1 MTTSTLKINELTKR
15 YDRTTAVAPCSLC
28 LPQGG
33 FTSILGPSGC
43 GKTTMLMMIAG
54 VVEPSGGQ
62 VWLDGE
68 DITHVPL
75 EKRGIG
81 IVFQH
86 YALFPNLTVQEN
98 VLYGLHG
105 KASSSEMAARFNEL
119 AALTHLDGFA
129 NRYPDELSGGQQQRT
144 AIARA
149 LAPNPKLLLLDEPL
163 SALDAWTRSS
173 IGEELREIQQKS
185 GVTTLMVTHDR
196 TEALALSDF
205 IVVMNNGKIEQ
216 AGAPQ
221 TIYDSPESEFVA
233 TFVGGMNIVRLPAVN
248 NGEPTGIRWG
258 DVQVLLPTEASLAK
272 PYTYVGQLEKCAFMG
287 DNVRVELLLND
298 FKTRITADVSRF
310 QPIARE
316 LTLKA
321 LYAVRLPLPGWRQW
335 SEK

>member
-33 FTSILGPSGC
+33 F
-43 GKTTMLMMIAG
+43 TTMLMMIAG

-86 YALFPNLTVQEN
+86 YALFPNLTVKEN

-129 NRYPDELSGGQQQRT
+129 DRYPDELSGGQQQRT
-144 AIARA
+144 AIAA
-149 LAPNPKLLLLDEPL
+149 
-163 SALDAWTRSS
+163 
-173 IGEELREIQQKS
+173 
-185 GVTTLMVTHDR
+185 
-196 TEALALSDF
+196 
-205 IVVMNNGKIEQ
+205 
-216 AGAPQ
+216 
-221 TIYDSPESEFVA
+221 
-233 TFVGGMNIVRLPAVN
+233 
-248 NGEPTGIRWG
+248 
-258 DVQVLLPTEASLAK
+258 
-272 PYTYVGQLEKCAFMG
+272 
-287 DNVRVELLLND
+287 
-298 FKTRITADVSRF
+298 
-310 QPIARE
+310 
-316 LTLKA
+316 
-321 LYAVRLPLPGWRQW
+321 
-335 SEK
+335 

>member
-86 YALFPNLTVQEN
+86 YALFPNLTVKEN

-129 NRYPDELSGGQQQRT
+129 DRYPDELSGGSSS
-144 AIARA
+144 AR
-149 LAPNPKLLLLDEPL
+149 PLLEH
-163 SALDAWTRSS
+163 
-173 IGEELREIQQKS
+173 LRLIPS
-185 GVTTLMVTHDR
+185 FCCLTNRFPHWMLGRARRLVR
-196 TEALALSDF
+196 
-205 IVVMNNGKIEQ
+205 N
-216 AGAPQ
+216 
-221 TIYDSPESEFVA
+221 SEKFSKRA
-233 TFVGGMNIVRLPAVN
+233 
-248 NGEPTGIRWG
+248 
-258 DVQVLLPTEASLAK
+258 
-272 PYTYVGQLEKCAFMG
+272 
-287 DNVRVELLLND
+287 
-298 FKTRITADVSRF
+298 VSR
-310 QPIARE
+310 P
-316 LTLKA
+316 
-321 LYAVRLPLPGWRQW
+321 
-335 SEK
+335 

>member
-1 MTTSTLKINELTKR
+1 
-15 YDRTTAVAPCSLC
+15 
-28 LPQGG
+28 
-33 FTSILGPSGC
+33 
-43 GKTTMLMMIAG
+43 MIAG

-86 YALFPNLTVQEN
+86 YALFPNLTVKEN

-129 NRYPDELSGGQQQRT
+129 DRYPDELSGGQQQRT

-221 TIYDSPESEFVA
+221 TVYDSPESEFVA

-258 DVQVLLPTEASLAK
+258 SYQQKRRSQSHTPMSGNLRNVRSWATTCEWNCCSTILKPELLPTFLVFSLS
-272 PYTYVGQLEKCAFMG
+272 PGSLH
-287 DNVRVELLLND
+287 
-298 FKTRITADVSRF
+298 SR
-310 QPIARE
+310 R
-316 LTLKA
+316 
-321 LYAVRLPLPGWRQW
+321 YMR
-335 SEK
+335 

>member
-86 YALFPNLTVQEN
+86 YALFPNLTVKEN

-129 NRYPDELSGGQQQRT
+129 DRYPDELSGGQQQRT

-216 AGAPQ
+216 AGAPPPG
-221 TIYDSPESEFVA
+221 DL
-233 TFVGGMNIVRLPAVN
+233 RLP
-248 NGEPTGIRWG
+248 
-258 DVQVLLPTEASLAK
+258 
-272 PYTYVGQLEKCAFMG
+272 
-287 DNVRVELLLND
+287 
-298 FKTRITADVSRF
+298 
-310 QPIARE
+310 
-316 LTLKA
+316 
-321 LYAVRLPLPGWRQW
+321 
-335 SEK
+335 

>member
-86 YALFPNLTVQEN
+86 YALFPNLTVKEN

-129 NRYPDELSGGQQQRT
+129 DRYPDELSGGQ
-144 AIARA
+144 
-149 LAPNPKLLLLDEPL
+149 
-163 SALDAWTRSS
+163 
-173 IGEELREIQQKS
+173 
-185 GVTTLMVTHDR
+185 
-196 TEALALSDF
+196 
-205 IVVMNNGKIEQ
+205 
-216 AGAPQ
+216 
-221 TIYDSPESEFVA
+221 
-233 TFVGGMNIVRLPAVN
+233 
-248 NGEPTGIRWG
+248 
-258 DVQVLLPTEASLAK
+258 
-272 PYTYVGQLEKCAFMG
+272 
-287 DNVRVELLLND
+287 
-298 FKTRITADVSRF
+298 
-310 QPIARE
+310 
-316 LTLKA
+316 
-321 LYAVRLPLPGWRQW
+321 
-335 SEK
+335 